1 MYNKVLLIVLFFS
14 VSSYGQSW
22 QWGKRGGALEP
33 LPLTYQHTQEQTYSL
48 VTDNQKRIYGLS
60 RVGFTGLDIDGVPKA
75 NFDSGSTPDDYALFS
90 FGCDGSYRWSKII
103 GGLNDETVNLL
114 QVDASNNIYMSGKF
128 SDCHSDVNFPS
139 RIDSDFINTHM
150 DCRLLFLTKYDED
163 GNLQWI
169 KRPQP
174 VGVDVNASYGQT
186 ASRGLQVDSSGNI
199 YWLVALAPGTY
210 ADGGFVNSQTGSN
223 WFILKYNANGDFLG
237 VVPLNMQLSGSFG
250 AKFIFKRNPN
260 NGYFYLSTER
270 LDDTDTAVVAGNS
283 ISGSTFLACF
293 DSLGNYLWHR
303 TDTFPASG
311 YLFLYDIVFDSENNI
326 YIGGK
331 MAGFSFGSFLG
342 LTIPETIIPGF
353 VMKVNPTATQLLWS
367 SYSNKGS
374 ENYGG
379 IVLNGNELAYT
390 SYCAGTDFT
399 WGTQTLNASNIFNN
413 EGTEVLLAR
422 FNRDTGACLGLTKIP
437 GNDGFNDVGTAITAD
452 VSGDY
457 ILGGAIGGTLT
468 FNNNQQITNS
478 GSQSDFFMAKYA
490 TEACSPLAVNEFEKE
505 KVTLYPNPVSDVV
518 YVCIE
523 ESMMYSIYNM
533 LGVKVMDGIV
543 TDRNQGIDVRSLAN
557 GCYLIQLGDRS
568 ATCQRL
574 KFLKQ

>member
-1 MYNKVLLIVLFFS
+1 MNGKFLFFIFLITS
-14 VSSYGQSW
+14 TTIGQSW
-22 QWGKRGGALEP
+22 QWGKRGGALEA
-33 LPLTYQHTQEQTYSL
+33 LPIDAVQYQEQTYSL
-48 VTDNQKRIYGLS
+48 VTDSQKRIYGLS
-60 RVGFTGLDIDGVPKA
+60 RVGFTGLNIDNLPKT
-75 NFDSGSTPDDYALFS
+75 NFDNGSTPDDYALFS
-90 FGCDGSYRWSKII
+90 FACDGSYRWSKII
-103 GGLNDETVNLL
+103 GGIDDEVVHPL
-114 QVDASNNIYMSGKF
+114 QVDGNNNVYMAGKF
-128 SDCHSDVNFPS
+128 ANCHTDANFPA

-163 GNLQWI
+163 GTLQWI
-169 KRPQP
+169 RRPQAA
-174 VGVDVNASYGQT
+174 GVDISVSYSQT
-186 ASRGLQVDSSGNI
+186 RSSGVQVGPDGTI
-199 YWLVALAPGTY
+199 YWLTLLPPGAY
-210 ADGGFVNSQTGSN
+210 ADGGFVNSQAGSN
-223 WFILKYNANGDFLG
+223 WFILKYNTNGDYLGTIPINIQTSGGFTFL
-237 VVPLNMQLSGSFG
+237 QFQ
-250 AKFIFKRNPN
+250 INPYN
-260 NGYFYLSTER
+260 NNFYFYATKFDSF
-270 LDDTDTAVVAGNS
+270 DTATIAGNT
-283 ISGSTFLACF
+283 INNSTFLASY
-293 DSLGNYLWHR
+293 DSQGNYLWHR
-303 TDTFPASG
+303 VDTFVDPG
-311 YLFLYDIVFDSENNI
+311 YLFLYNLQFDSQNNI
-326 YIGGK
+326 YLGGK
-331 MAGFSFGSFLG
+331 IAGFSFGSFLG
-342 LTIPETIIPGF
+342 LTVPETIIPGF
-353 VMKVNPTATQLLWS
+353 VMKVNSTATQLLWS

-478 GSQSDFFMAKYA
+478 GSQSDFFVAKYA

-518 YVCIE
+518 YVRIE

-557 GCYLIQLGDRS
+557 GCYLIQLEDERGVHQS
-568 ATCQRL
+568 M
-574 KFLKQ
+574 KFIKE